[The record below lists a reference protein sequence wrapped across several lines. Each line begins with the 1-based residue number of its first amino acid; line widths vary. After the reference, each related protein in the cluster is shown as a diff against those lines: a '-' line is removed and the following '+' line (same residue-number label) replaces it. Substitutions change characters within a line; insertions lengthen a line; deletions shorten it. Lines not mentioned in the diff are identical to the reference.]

1 MIFLSKYEKTGFNAI
16 VNEKLGDYFFKKP
29 WKSCSSL
36 EGLVKVQILLN
47 CKIDNI
53 PTEEI
58 IP

>member
-29 WKSCSSL
+29 WKSCSRL